1 MVLGDFMNSISFV
14 NAGYNVAE
22 PRRLHFQWALPQY
35 AFLYF
40 QGPVVVSGKEYGAG
54 ACILYKRGTAHD
66 YMTLKGFVNS
76 YIGFNAPDELFSFL
90 NIKLDKVIFPNNCD
104 EINNILF
111 SICHENSLAEYGY
124 EISIKARILDLIVAI
139 AKGTNPSV
147 NLYSSSDIKNRM
159 TLLRTDFLSDITS
172 PPEFESLLKKYGFS
186 RTQGFKYYSQFFHSS
201 PKEDLIWARLEKARN
216 LMKLNPDMK
225 IYEIAER
232 CGFTNIP
239 HFFRIFKNRYG
250 YTPKDYINAI
260 KLDND

>member
-1 MVLGDFMNSISFV
+1 MNSVSFV

-22 PRRLHFQWALPQY
+22 PRRLHFKWALNQY

-40 QGPVVVSGKEYGAG
+40 QGPVMVSGNEYGAG
-54 ACILYKRGTAHD
+54 SCILYKRGTPHD

-76 YIGFNAPDELFSFL
+76 YIGFNVPDEIISAL
-90 NIKLDKVIFPNNCD
+90 NIKLDRVIFPDNCD
-104 EINNILF
+104 EINEILF
-111 SICHENSLAEYGY
+111 NICRENSMAEYGY
-124 EISIKARILDLIVAI
+124 EISIKARILDLLVAVSR
-139 AKGTNPSV
+139 GTNPSANV
-147 NLYSSSDIKNRM
+147 HRASNLKNKM

-172 PPEFESLLKKYGFS
+172 PPEFEDLLKKYGFS

-216 LMKLNPDMK
+216 LMKLNTDMK
-225 IYEIAER
+225 IYEIAEQ
-232 CGFTNIP
+232 CGFSNVP

-260 KLDND
+260 KLDNE